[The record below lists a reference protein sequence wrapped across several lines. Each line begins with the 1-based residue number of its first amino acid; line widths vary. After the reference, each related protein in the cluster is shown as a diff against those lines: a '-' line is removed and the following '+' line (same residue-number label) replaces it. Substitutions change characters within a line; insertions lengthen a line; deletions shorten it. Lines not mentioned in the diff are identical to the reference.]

1 MRGVAVEGGV
11 KTRAILVMGVSGSGK
26 TTLGTALAKRLG
38 WTFADADNYH
48 PAANRAK
55 MSQGEPLNDAD
66 REPWLLRLRELLDQH
81 LQEKKPMVLACSAL
95 KERYRQILTE
105 NLTGIQVVF
114 LSGSREVLA
123 QRMQAREHF
132 MPISLLD
139 SQLATLEPPAKA
151 IQIDSGQPLEDSLRE
166 VLQHINLNQRE
177 FENAE

>member
-1 MRGVAVEGGV
+1 
-11 KTRAILVMGVSGSGK
+11 MGVSGSGK
-26 TTLGTALAKRLG
+26 TTLGTALAEQLG
-38 WTFADADNYH
+38 WVFADADDYH

-81 LQEKKPMVLACSAL
+81 LQEKKPMVLACSVL

-139 SQLATLEPPAKA
+139 SQLATLEPPTKA
-151 IQIDSGQPLEDSLRE
+151 IQIDIEQPLEDSLRQ
-166 VLQHINLNQRE
+166 VLKQINLNQRE